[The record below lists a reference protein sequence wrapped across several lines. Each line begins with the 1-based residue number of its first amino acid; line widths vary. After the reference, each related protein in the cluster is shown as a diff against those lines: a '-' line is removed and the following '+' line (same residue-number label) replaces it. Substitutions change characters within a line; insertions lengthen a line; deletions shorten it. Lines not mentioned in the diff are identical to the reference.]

1 MRKARAE
8 GNGILWLGGLPVN
21 KRLASIIA
29 DLLRFQIKQAERH
42 GLDSI
47 TITLP
52 RAKQIARELRDSIK
66 EQAKPISRM
75 DRIIASAQKAKLAT
89 Y

>member
-1 MRKARAE
+1 M
-8 GNGILWLGGLPVN
+8 NNLLSPV
-21 KRLASIIA
+21 IP

-52 RAKQIARELRDSIK
+52 RAKEIARELQGFTK
-66 EQAKPISRM
+66 AKPISRM
-75 DRIIASAQKAKLAT
+75 DRIIASAEKAKLAA

>member
-1 MRKARAE
+1 M
-8 GNGILWLGGLPVN
+8 N
-21 KRLASIIA
+21 KHLATIIS
-29 DLLRFQIKQAERH
+29 DLLRFEIKQAERH

-52 RAKQIARELRDSIK
+52 RAKEIARELRECTK
-66 EQAKPISRM
+66 AKPISRM
-75 DRIIASAQKAKLAT
+75 DRIFASLEKAKLAT